1 MRAARAVLPPTVPVA
16 AGAVTTAVLAARAV
30 VARAATSCA
39 TCVAAGG
46 LRGLLAPGAALPL
59 PAVAGHDRGCA
70 LAPPKVEVPLDIV
83 TAAVVFANQG
93 AQDLRALGVWLGA
106 GCGLEHLIKLGRT
119 EQVRGE
125 KGWEH
130 RHSANTHQRLLVP
143 RETST
148 ASRSHGCECDWVAV
162 YVCVYAPPACCVKNW
177 GRNTIRARER
187 RVSPRR

>member
-16 AGAVTTAVLAARAV
+16 AGAVTTAVLTARAV
-30 VARAATSCA
+30 VARAATACA

-70 LAPPKVEVPLDIV
+70 LAPPKVEVPLDIGA
-83 TAAVVFANQG
+83 AAVVFANQG
-93 AQDLRALGVWLGA
+93 TQNLRALGIWFGT
-106 GCGLEHLIKLGRT
+106 GCGLEHLIK
-119 EQVRGE
+119 
-125 KGWEH
+125 
-130 RHSANTHQRLLVP
+130 QRLLVP

-162 YVCVYAPPACCVKNW
+162 YVCVCTRLLPAV
-177 GRNTIRARER
+177 
-187 RVSPRR
+187 